1 MVAFFY
7 GGDTMIETRGL
18 SFKDVVEYPDMMI
31 NDVVMSFIVGRSG
44 IGKSVLLKLLNSM
57 YSVDDSMIL
66 IDNEEINDIDPITLR
81 KDYLLCG
88 QNVFLYAGTIRENF
102 DSFYTMRKEELLDD
116 ASILSFLSITSLD
129 FPLDSKV
136 DTMSGGERQ
145 RVFIAIMLSLA
156 RKVIM
161 LDEPTSALDKE
172 TGSIV
177 MAQIKEYCFNKGL
190 RAFVISHDESLV
202 EMYQDQI
209 INLNKGDL

>member
-1 MVAFFY
+1 
-7 GGDTMIETRGL
+7 MIETRGL
-18 SFKDVVEYPDMMI
+18 RFKDVVEYPDMMI

-88 QNVFLYAGTIRENF
+88 QNVFLYPGTIRENF
-102 DSFYTMRKEELLDD
+102 DSFYMMRKEELLDD

>member
-1 MVAFFY
+1 
-7 GGDTMIETRGL
+7 MIETRGL
-18 SFKDVVEYPDMMI
+18 RFKDVVEYPDMMI

>member
-1 MVAFFY
+1 MVTFFY

-18 SFKDVVEYPDMMI
+18 RFKDVVEYPDMMI

-88 QNVFLYAGTIRENF
+88 QNVFLYPGTIRENF

>member
-1 MVAFFY
+1 
-7 GGDTMIETRGL
+7 MIETRGL
-18 SFKDVVEYPDMMI
+18 SFKDVIEYPDMVI
-31 NDVVMSFIVGRSG
+31 DDVVMSFIVGRSG

-66 IDNEEINDIDPITLR
+66 MDNQDINEIDPIELR

-88 QNVFLYAGTIRENF
+88 QNVFLYPGTIRENF
-102 DSFYTMRKEELLDD
+102 DSFYTMRKEDLLDD
-116 ASILSFLSITSLD
+116 ESINSFLNITCLD
-129 FPLDSKV
+129 FSLDSKV

-156 RKVIM
+156 RNVIM

-172 TGSIV
+172 TGSFV
-177 MAQIKEYCFNKGL
+177 MERIKEYCFKSGL

-209 INLNKGDL
+209 INLNVGVV

>member
-1 MVAFFY
+1 
-7 GGDTMIETRGL
+7 MIETRGL
-18 SFKDVVEYPDMMI
+18 RFKDVVEYPDMMI
-31 NDVVMSFIVGRSG
+31 NDVVMSFIVGKSG

>member
-1 MVAFFY
+1 
-7 GGDTMIETRGL
+7 
-18 SFKDVVEYPDMMI
+18 
-31 NDVVMSFIVGRSG
+31 
-44 IGKSVLLKLLNSM
+44 
-57 YSVDDSMIL
+57 
-66 IDNEEINDIDPITLR
+66 
-81 KDYLLCG
+81 
-88 QNVFLYAGTIRENF
+88 
-102 DSFYTMRKEELLDD
+102 
-116 ASILSFLSITSLD
+116 
-129 FPLDSKV
+129 
-136 DTMSGGERQ
+136 MSGGERQ

>member
-1 MVAFFY
+1 MRRL
-7 GGDTMIETRGL
+7 TMIETRGL
-18 SFKDVVEYPDMMI
+18 SFKDVIEYPDMVI
-31 NDVVMSFIVGRSG
+31 DDVVMSFIVGRSG

-66 IDNEEINDIDPITLR
+66 MDNQDINEIDPIELR

-88 QNVFLYAGTIRENF
+88 QNVFLYPGTIRENF
-102 DSFYTMRKEELLDD
+102 DSFYTMRKEDLLDD
-116 ASILSFLSITSLD
+116 ESINSFLNITCLD
-129 FPLDSKV
+129 FSLDSKV

-156 RKVIM
+156 RNVIM

-172 TGSIV
+172 TGSFV
-177 MAQIKEYCFNKGL
+177 MERIKEYCFKSGL

-209 INLNKGDL
+209 INLNVGVV

>member
-1 MVAFFY
+1 MVTFFY

-18 SFKDVVEYPDMMI
+18 RFKDVVEYPDMMI